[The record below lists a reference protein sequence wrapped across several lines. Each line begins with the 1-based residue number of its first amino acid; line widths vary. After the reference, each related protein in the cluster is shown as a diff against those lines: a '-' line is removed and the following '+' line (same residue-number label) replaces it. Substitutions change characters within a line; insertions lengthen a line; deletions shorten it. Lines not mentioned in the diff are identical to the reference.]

1 MLCERLT
8 EELSTLSVHLIRKE
22 REELRKQR
30 LKFVDISV
38 SNILKK
44 QNTKTNRRKGSVTKE
59 NGSEAG
65 DEVLAEGFDENEQ
78 QMNDENEENIEEKSK
93 NRPKKRRKRVTIE
106 GDDGEEG
113 KEDNEEE
120 DDDESGG
127 DDDIGRAVWSDEE
140 EDDEEEDEE
149 EDKFVAIKSR
159 RNRSRKNINYKFSE
173 FDELIKSAIEQ
184 DVEYEYDVSAED
196 PSAPKLESKGK
207 DMSNIIASNTEELDF
222 SLTPASK
229 PEEQVISDQ
238 KLPETDVQTDDNQNP
253 IEIKSTSDEKPAE
266 EQTENKMD
274 VEVKAKEQEEGGEE
288 EQEDEEEESDDNETK
303 STTNKKR
310 SRRRSSTSARKRH
323 RGLNDLSDTEE
334 EDDDSDEDFKGDDSA
349 TEVEEGSDEEFVDD
363 GSTQEDEEVSDE
375 SDFKYS
381 RRRSGRNAS
390 KASKGGKSRSKG
402 GSKNNARKG
411 YRRDAFVVSSEDSDD
426 YKPGRSSKA
435 KKTRAAARKRISYRE
450 ETTTEEE
457 SEEEYYWN
465 SNKNKSKTKSRKGR
479 AGSESSSEEEW
490 GGRKAAKDKKKSKN
504 SSEEEDDE
512 EEDEEEEDN
521 DDNNDDKE
529 DSEQSDKEVVGAK
542 PGPKSSKP
550 APPRPLSM
558 KGKPRLSKAKGLLN
572 LKEPSDEEDSELKT
586 PKSKKSKVVSDS
598 EEEEELKDNKSGDN
612 PQTGAQS
619 VDKISGNNNKQSVN
633 QLNDQNFETKSKP
646 IESLEKMV
654 SNSGLN
660 SSELTLKKT
669 LDNNQLLNSSDPIS
683 VHKTTVPHLLAQ
695 QLNSYPSAAM
705 KTTLPSDI
713 NSIKQNIS
721 HNSRDISF
729 DKNSNQLPNNQNNN
743 NIDEYYSLT
752 PLDAYPTGP
761 PPLKPTIVADSY
773 VQQSSPP
780 RILTL
785 ESTPSTPYPRH
796 PHMDYATV
804 GHPMPGPPN
813 AHIDPRVEHPFM
825 AGHPVP
831 PNMRGMPPFTAH
843 QPNLRPELRPSHGG
857 PPVQGFGPIPGGIPR
872 SPYGYPPA
880 PPTGHPYYS
889 RPPIRPHEPPFNAGP
904 HARPPNSPMGGPL
917 PPRTTA
923 PTTTSS
929 MTGQP
934 PPSGHPPNFRPMGP
948 HGWNP
953 NVPNRGPL
961 PGYNFGASH
970 PPHPSAGP
978 PYYPQQPLAAHPPP
992 HHVVSLPPGAYPPGH
1007 YPQNYG
1013 YFGPNPGSAASP
1025 NGAFMI
1031 QNLLQ
1036 HRPPA
1041 PEDTPHPTPGS
1052 APTSTAASTPTTSS
1066 SAVTAANTTNTISS
1080 VASGP
1085 PPPAHPPPRELR
1097 TGTNDSFST
1106 Y

>member
-65 DEVLAEGFDENEQ
+65 DELLAEGFDENEQ
-78 QMNDENEENIEEKSK
+78 QLNDENEENIEEKQK

-106 GDDGEEG
+106 GDEGEDG
-113 KEDNEEE
+113 KEDNEEVS
-120 DDDESGG
+120 DDESGA
-127 DDDIGRAVWSDEE
+127 DDDIGRAVWSDDEE
-140 EDDEEEDEE
+140 EDDEEEEE

-222 SLTPASK
+222 SLTPAPK
-229 PEEQVISDQ
+229 PEDQVISDQ
-238 KLPETDVQTDDNQNP
+238 KLPEIDVQTDDNQNK
-253 IEIKSTSDEKPAE
+253 IEIKSISEEKPAE
-266 EQTENKMD
+266 EPLENKMD
-274 VEVKAKEQEEGGEE
+274 VEEKAKEQEEGGEE
-288 EQEDEEEESDDNETK
+288 EEEDEEDSDENESK

-310 SRRRSSTSARKRH
+310 HRRSSTSARKRH

-349 TEVEEGSDEEFVDD
+349 TEVEEGSDDEFVDD

-390 KASKGGKSRSKG
+390 KASKGGKRRSKG
-402 GSKNNARKG
+402 GAKNNARKG

-465 SNKNKSKTKSRKGR
+465 SNKNKSKNKSRKGR

-490 GGRKAAKDKKKSKN
+490 GGRKAAKSKKSKN
-504 SSEEEDDE
+504 SSEDDEE
-512 EEDEEEEDN
+512 EEDEEEDDDN

-529 DSEQSDKEVVGAK
+529 ESEKSDKEVVGSK

-550 APPRPLSM
+550 TPPRPLSM
-558 KGKPRLSKAKGLLN
+558 KGKPRLSKAKGLLK
-572 LKEPSDEEDSELKT
+572 LKEVSDEEDSELKT
-586 PKSKKSKVVSDS
+586 HKSKKNKVLSDS

-612 PQTGAQS
+612 LKTGAQS
-619 VDKISGNNNKQSVN
+619 VDTISGNNKQSVN
-633 QLNDQNFETKSKP
+633 QLNDQNFDTKSKP

-654 SNSGLN
+654 TNSGLN

-669 LDNNQLLNSSDPIS
+669 TIDNNQLLNSSEPIS

-695 QLNSYPSAAM
+695 QLNNYPSAAM

-743 NIDEYYSLT
+743 N
-752 PLDAYPTGP
+752 
-761 PPLKPTIVADSY
+761 
-773 VQQSSPP
+773 
-780 RILTL
+780 TL
-785 ESTPSTPYPRH
+785 LL
-796 PHMDYATV
+796 
-804 GHPMPGPPN
+804 
-813 AHIDPRVEHPFM
+813 I
-825 AGHPVP
+825 
-831 PNMRGMPPFTAH
+831 
-843 QPNLRPELRPSHGG
+843 
-857 PPVQGFGPIPGGIPR
+857 
-872 SPYGYPPA
+872 
-880 PPTGHPYYS
+880 
-889 RPPIRPHEPPFNAGP
+889 
-904 HARPPNSPMGGPL
+904 
-917 PPRTTA
+917 
-923 PTTTSS
+923 
-929 MTGQP
+929 
-934 PPSGHPPNFRPMGP
+934 
-948 HGWNP
+948 
-953 NVPNRGPL
+953 
-961 PGYNFGASH
+961 
-970 PPHPSAGP
+970 
-978 PYYPQQPLAAHPPP
+978 
-992 HHVVSLPPGAYPPGH
+992 
-1007 YPQNYG
+1007 
-1013 YFGPNPGSAASP
+1013 
-1025 NGAFMI
+1025 
-1031 QNLLQ
+1031 LLQ
-1036 HRPPA
+1036 
-1041 PEDTPHPTPGS
+1041 
-1052 APTSTAASTPTTSS
+1052 
-1066 SAVTAANTTNTISS
+1066 
-1080 VASGP
+1080 
-1085 PPPAHPPPRELR
+1085 
-1097 TGTNDSFST
+1097 
-1106 Y
+1106 